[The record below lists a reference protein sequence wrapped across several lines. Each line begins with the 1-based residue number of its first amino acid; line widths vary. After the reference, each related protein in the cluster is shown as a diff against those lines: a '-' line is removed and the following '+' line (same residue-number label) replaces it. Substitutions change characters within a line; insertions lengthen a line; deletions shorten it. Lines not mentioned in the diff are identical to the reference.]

1 LLQARGYTPDEIN
14 AAYETL
20 QPVPTTIARQRQARR
35 RGLDMRVRT
44 EAAQILAQRRI
55 NPEGSELDRQRLGR
69 NNLIVM
75 KAALDRQVNAVV
87 DRPTKQ
93 RHDFSRAELDQ
104 IDEAFPTIIANAI
117 AEVFD
122 GAN

>member
-1 LLQARGYTPDEIN
+1 MRAKDP
-14 AAYETL
+14 AASAME
-20 QPVPTTIARQRQARR
+20 
-35 RGLDMRVRT
+35 RT

-55 NPEGSELDRQRLGR
+55 NPEGSELDRQWRGR
-69 NNLIVM
+69 SNLIVM
-75 KAALDRQVNAVV
+75 KAALDRQVNAAIG
-87 DRPTKQ
+87 RPTTQ

-104 IDEAFPTIIANAI
+104 TDQSFPTITASAI